1 MMNPKES
8 GRYRMKGVHYQG
20 ILDQDQIGEQLVS
33 FFDTF
38 RGRFL
43 SSNTVLLSS
52 LNLCIKLSLQLI
64 RLF

>member
-1 MMNPKES
+1 
-8 GRYRMKGVHYQG
+8 MKGVHYQG

-43 SSNTVLLSS
+43 SSNTEVFAFIVKFMHKAQFTI
-52 LNLCIKLSLQLI
+52 N
-64 RLF
+64 

>member
-1 MMNPKES
+1 MNPKES

-43 SSNTVLLSS
+43 SSNTEVFAFIVKFMHKAQFTI
-52 LNLCIKLSLQLI
+52 N
-64 RLF
+64 